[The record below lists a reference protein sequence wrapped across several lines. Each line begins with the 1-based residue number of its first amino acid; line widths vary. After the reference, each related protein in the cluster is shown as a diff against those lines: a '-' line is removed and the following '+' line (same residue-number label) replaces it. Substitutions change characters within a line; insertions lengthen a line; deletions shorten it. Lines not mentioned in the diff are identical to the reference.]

1 MLELIL
7 LWGYMLFV
15 NASIGVGVLKLL
27 YSSLGKREK
36 IRLMPA
42 VIAGIVAI
50 STYAGLFSIFYKVGM
65 VSHLFLLAAAI
76 CFAAVYKKELK
87 DLAGPYMGDCFSWKG
102 VFYFL
107 IVLMIAFFA
116 SRGELHTDTGIYHAQ
131 AIRWYEEYGLVKGL
145 GNLQQHFAYNSSYL
159 GYAAI
164 FSMKWLLGRSLHGTN
179 GFLQAIMCVWALWG
193 LKDLKKHENNLVD
206 ACRIGI
212 LIYTLVNVER
222 IMSPATDF
230 ATMYMVLYIITS
242 WAQLCCEKRKTAQ
255 LEDYALLCVAAVCVT
270 TFKLSAGMLVL
281 LAIYPAIL
289 LIRKKLWKNIAVCL
303 LCGVAVL
310 IPFLVRNVL
319 ISGWLV
325 YPLASIDLFHV
336 DWKIPVE
343 YLEKDSAQ
351 IKVWGRCL
359 FDVEKLDLPLREWFP
374 VWWNAKDSYEKM
386 LIGANFVAVVLEFV
400 TIFYHL
406 WHRKKINWEL
416 VVLHLAV
423 FGGIVGWFVTAPFIR
438 YGLAFLLEFP
448 LLSVGSWLKR
458 VEIGPVKILA
468 GICCT
473 VCFFFLCYYW
483 SYYFRFDMY
492 WIKDHL
498 KDPAYVRQ
506 QDYDVVEVGQ
516 FEMNGVTI
524 YYPLKS
530 DNISYH
536 AFPATAYETMGRR
549 TGLRGDTLE
558 EGFRAETMD

>member
-1 MLELIL
+1 M
-7 LWGYMLFV
+7 
-15 NASIGVGVLKLL
+15 
-27 YSSLGKREK
+27 
-36 IRLMPA
+36 
-42 VIAGIVAI
+42 
-50 STYAGLFSIFYKVGM
+50 
-65 VSHLFLLAAAI
+65 
-76 CFAAVYKKELK
+76 
-87 DLAGPYMGDCFSWKG
+87 
-102 VFYFL
+102 
-107 IVLMIAFFA
+107 
-116 SRGELHTDTGIYHAQ
+116 
-131 AIRWYEEYGLVKGL
+131 
-145 GNLQQHFAYNSSYL
+145 
-159 GYAAI
+159 
-164 FSMKWLLGRSLHGTN
+164 
-179 GFLQAIMCVWALWG
+179 
-193 LKDLKKHENNLVD
+193 
-206 ACRIGI
+206 
-212 LIYTLVNVER
+212 
-222 IMSPATDF
+222 
-230 ATMYMVLYIITS
+230 
-242 WAQLCCEKRKTAQ
+242 
-255 LEDYALLCVAAVCVT
+255 
-270 TFKLSAGMLVL
+270 

-374 VWWNAKDSYEKM
+374 VWWNAKDS
-386 LIGANFVAVVLEFV
+386 
-400 TIFYHL
+400 
-406 WHRKKINWEL
+406 
-416 VVLHLAV
+416 
-423 FGGIVGWFVTAPFIR
+423 VTAPFIR

-468 GICCT
+468 DICCT

-536 AFPATAYETMGRR
+536 AFPATAYETMGKR
-549 TGLRGDTLE
+549 TGLRGGL
-558 EGFRAETMD
+558 